1 MKTAFIAVMSSLL
14 AGGCASTGLYN
25 MSDEWCAAHINATA
39 ARCPANEQAQRVAAN
54 EREQARRVAA
64 NDKEQAA
71 ATEVASND

>member
-25 MSDEWCAAHINATA
+25 MSDEWCMAHIDASA
-39 ARCPANEQAQRVAAN
+39 ARCPENEQARRVAAN

-64 NDKEQAA
+64 NEKEQAA
-71 ATEVASND
+71 DSEVASND